1 MPAGTLGTVEAVD
14 LDAAEVDIDFA
25 TWGRLRVGAADA
37 VVRTLRHDYVA
48 KHEPLAPEIE
58 LDRYLPEPEL

>member
-1 MPAGTLGTVEAVD
+1 
-14 LDAAEVDIDFA
+14 
-25 TWGRLRVGAADA
+25 

-48 KHEPLAPEIE
+48 KPEPLAPEIE